1 MKIDIFCRTR
11 GNDIKSNYVSSN
23 KVIIKYNLNKKNNSF
38 IINKL
43 WNNNEDNNKIFNE
56 LNNKSNYNVNYW
68 IAFGYTGSGK
78 TYTTTGLLENLLE
91 YYKNSNI
98 TISAYQ
104 IYNEKIYDLLNK
116 NKTLTFYKTETLKIV
131 NKTRININNTNNNTK
146 ILNIIK
152 NNRIKASTI
161 MNNVSSRSHAIYELD
176 IDNKI
181 FIIVDMAGQESSI
194 TGKKQDKIIQKQAT
208 NINLNMLCLKECINK
223 YKKKENFIPFRRCLL
238 TLALKPLFNIN
249 CYVSFICNLNTS
261 HTKYYQMDSL
271 RYAASLY
278 NNDKN
283 NDNNY
288 YYFFNN
294 FTKYIQETG
303 WFKCEERKIW
313 MEMKKGNYSNI
324 NKINGYI
331 EKQKLWLDFITN
343 ILEGNKKIHPEE
355 NISYNLDKTILN
367 KTNNIND

>member
-11 GNDIKSNYVSSN
+11 GNNIKSTYVSSN
-23 KVIIKYNLNKKNNSF
+23 KVTINYNYNKKNSNF

-43 WNNNEDNNKIFNE
+43 WDNNEDNNMIFNE
-56 LNNKSNYNVNYW
+56 LNNRSNSNINYW

-78 TYTTTGLLENLLE
+78 TYTTTGLLKNLFTH
-91 YYKNSNI
+91 YKHYNI
-98 TISAYQ
+98 KISAYQ
-104 IYNEKIYDLLNK
+104 IFNEKIYDLLDK
-116 NKTLTFYKTETLKIV
+116 NKQLTFYKTDTLNIV
-131 NKTRININNTNNNTK
+131 NKTIINVNKEISCDRII
-146 ILNIIK
+146 NIIK
-152 NNRIKASTI
+152 NNRIHASTI

-176 IDNKI
+176 INNKI

-223 YKKKENFIPFRRCLL
+223 YKKKEKFIPFRRCLL
-238 TLALKPLFNIN
+238 TLVLKPLFNIK
-249 CYVSFICNLNTS
+249 CYVSFICNLNTLHS
-261 HTKYYQMDSL
+261 KYYQMDSL

-278 NNDKN
+278 SNDKKIN
-283 NDNNY
+283 VNNY
-288 YYFFNN
+288 DFFND

-324 NKINGYI
+324 SKINTFI
-331 EKQKLWLDFITN
+331 EKQKVWIN
-343 ILEGNKKIHPEE
+343 YISSILENKKRIHPEKE
-355 NISYNLDKTILN
+355 FFNLDKTIFN
-367 KTNNIND
+367 KTNYFNE